1 MREGKEVESSGW
13 GGGWGAEK
21 LAGVEEGETVIRIY
35 YVKGKSIL
43 KKEGEEDYKK
53 DLRKRGKSFNKL
65 S

>member
-35 YVKGKSIL
+35 YVRNESI
-43 KKEGEEDYKK
+43 
-53 DLRKRGKSFNKL
+53 FNKRKK
-65 S
+65 